1 VHIELQVFGRKFELS
16 TKGLQLHAL
25 SSQGGWWPLVREP
38 FTGAWQRNIEISA
51 GSALSY
57 FAVYACYRL
66 ITTDIGKLCLRLV
79 EQDQHEVWTET
90 ESAAFSPVLRKPN
103 RYQTIN
109 KYVEQYIGSKLLHGN
124 AYVLKARDQRGVVT
138 ALYVL
143 DPTRVV
149 PMVTPDGAI
158 YYELRRD
165 DLSGLPQES
174 VIVPAREIIH
184 DTMIAP
190 YHPLIG
196 VSPLYACGQAAVQG
210 LSIQANS
217 EKFFTN
223 GSQPA
228 AILTAPQGI
237 KNEQAEEIKARWETQ
252 FSGNN
257 YGKIAVLGGEFKF
270 NQLAMNAVDSQLVEQ
285 LNLTAQQI
293 CSAFGVPPYLV
304 DIGPA
309 PPYTWESLILKYHS
323 QCIQSLTTNFEK
335 AHDEGLELPKPFG
348 VEFDIDDLIWMDTAT
363 RTAAAQSGVTSGLSF
378 NEVRKKY
385 YGLGPVKGGE
395 SPLSQQQNYSIA
407 ALAERDA
414 NDPFAK
420 PAPAPP
426 TPDDEIDD
434 EMASDKAAAF
444 LRKAL
449 ADLEPPRLQKR
460 IVRNDS
466 GQIERVIEERI

>member
-1 VHIELQVFGRKFELS
+1 VHLALRMFGRQIELS
-16 TKGLQLHAL
+16 TKGLQLNPL
-25 SSQGGWWPLVREP
+25 STQGGWWPLVSEP
-38 FTGAWQRNIEISA
+38 FTGAWQRNVEISA

-79 EQDQHEVWTET
+79 EQDRHGVWTET

-103 RYQTIN
+103 HYQTIN

-124 AYVLKARDQRGVVT
+124 AYVLKARDQRGVVNG
-138 ALYVL
+138 LFVL
-143 DPTRVV
+143 DPTRVT
-149 PMVTPDGAI
+149 PLVTPDGAV
-158 YYELRRD
+158 YYRLRRD
-165 DLSGLPQES
+165 DLSGVDVET
-174 VIVPAREIIH
+174 IVPAREIIH
-184 DTMIAP
+184 DTMVAP

-196 VSPLYACGQAAVQG
+196 VSPLYACGTAAVQG

-237 KNEQAEEIKARWETQ
+237 TNAQAEAIQSRWQTQ

-257 YGKIAVLGGEFKF
+257 YGKIAVLGGELKF

-285 LNLTAQQI
+285 LRMTAEQV

-335 AHDEGLELPKPFG
+335 AHDEGLGLTEKVDGRQLG

-363 RTAAAQSGVTSGLSF
+363 RVASAKTAIEGGGMSPDEARWKFHA
-378 NEVRKKY
+378 
-385 YGLGPVKGGE
+385 LGPTPGGK
-395 SPLSQQQNYSIA
+395 SVLAQQQNYSLA
-407 ALAERDA
+407 ALAKRDTD
-414 NDPFAK
+414 DPFAK
-420 PAPAPP
+420 PTPTPVQTAPP
-426 TPDDEIDD
+426 PADDSTDD
-434 EMASDKAAAF
+434 AQMAAAF
-444 LRKAL
+444 AAVRRKSQQ
-449 ADLEPPRLQKR
+449 RWR
-460 IVRNDS
+460 HV
-466 GQIERVIEERI
+466 

>member
-1 VHIELQVFGRKFELS
+1 VHIALRMFGRQIELS
-16 TKGLQLHAL
+16 TKGLQLNPL
-25 SSQGGWWPLVREP
+25 STQGGWWPVVHEP
-38 FTGAWQRNIEISA
+38 FTGAWQRNVEISA
-51 GSALSY
+51 SSALSY

-79 EQDQHEVWTET
+79 EQDSHGVWTET

-103 RYQTIN
+103 SYQTIN

-138 ALYVL
+138 GLFVL
-143 DPTRVV
+143 DPTRVT
-149 PMVTPDGAI
+149 PLVTPDGAV
-158 YYELRRD
+158 YYRLRRD
-165 DLSGLPQES
+165 DLSGVDKE
-174 VIVPAREIIH
+174 VVVPAREIIH

-196 VSPLYACGQAAVQG
+196 VSPLYACGTAAVQG

-237 KNEQAEEIKARWETQ
+237 TNAQAEAMQARWQTQ

-257 YGKIAVLGGEFKF
+257 YGKIAVLGGELKF

-285 LNLTAQQI
+285 LRMTAEQV

-309 PPYTWESLILKYHS
+309 PPYSWESLILKYHS

-335 AHDEGLELPKPFG
+335 GHDEGLELPKPFG
-348 VEFDIDDLIWMDTAT
+348 VEFDIDDLIWMDATTRVNSAKTAIEGGGMSPDE
-363 RTAAAQSGVTSGLSF
+363 A
-378 NEVRKKY
+378 RKKY
-385 YGLGPVKGGE
+385 HGLGPTPGGK
-395 SPLSQQQNYSIA
+395 SVMAQQQNFSLP
-407 ALAERDA
+407 ALAKRDA
-414 NDPFAK
+414 DDPFAK
-420 PAPAPP
+420 PTPQAQLPPA
-426 TPDDEIDD
+426 DDQADD
-434 EMASDKAAAF
+434 MPEDKAAGF
-444 LRKAL
+444 LVEFHKAL
-449 ADLEPPRLQKR
+449 TESAA
-460 IVRNDS
+460 
-466 GQIERVIEERI
+466 

>member
-1 VHIELQVFGRKFELS
+1 MFGRQIELS
-16 TKGLQLHAL
+16 TKGLQLNPL
-25 SSQGGWWPLVREP
+25 STQGGWWPLVHEP
-38 FTGAWQRNIEISA
+38 FTGAWQRNVEISA
-51 GSALSY
+51 SSALSY

-79 EQDQHEVWTET
+79 EQDRHGVWTET

-103 RYQTIN
+103 TYQTIN

-138 ALYVL
+138 GLFVL
-143 DPTRVV
+143 DPTRVT
-149 PMVTPDGAI
+149 PLVTPDGAV
-158 YYELRRD
+158 YYRLRRD
-165 DLSGLPQES
+165 DLSGVDEE

-196 VSPLYACGQAAVQG
+196 VSPIYACGSAAAQG
-210 LSIQANS
+210 IAIQNS
-217 EKFFTN
+217 SKTFFEN
-223 GSQPA
+223 KSNPS
-228 AILTAPQGI
+228 AILIAPLGI
-237 KNEQAEEIKARWETQ
+237 KQAQADELQAQWKARTAGE
-252 FSGNN
+252 
-257 YGKIAVLGGEFKF
+257 IAVLGGELKYQ
-270 NQLAMNAVDSQLVEQ
+270 QLSLTAVDSQLIEQ
-285 LNLTAQQI
+285 LKMTAEQV

-348 VEFDIDDLIWMDTAT
+348 VEFDIDDLIWMDSVSRVNSAKTAIEGGGM
-363 RTAAAQSGVTSGLSF
+363 SP
-378 NEVRKKY
+378 NEARKKFHA
-385 YGLGPVKGGE
+385 LGPTPGGDAV
-395 SPLSQQQNYSIA
+395 LAQQQNFSLA

-420 PAPAPP
+420 QPALPAMPTVTELPP
-426 TPDDEIDD
+426 AEDDTE
-434 EMASDKAAAF
+434 DKSFAAHV
-444 LRKAL
+444 
-449 ADLEPPRLQKR
+449 LQKTLEGLHA
-460 IVRNDS
+460 S
-466 GQIERVIEERI
+466 

>member
-1 VHIELQVFGRKFELS
+1 MFGRQIELS
-16 TKGLQLHAL
+16 TKGLQLSPL
-25 SSQGGWWPLVREP
+25 SSNGGWWPLVHEP
-38 FTGAWQRNIEISA
+38 FTGAWQRNVEISA

-79 EQDQHEVWTET
+79 EQDRHGIWSET
-90 ESAAFSPVLRKPN
+90 ESPAFSPVLRKPN
-103 RYQTIN
+103 AYQTIN

-143 DPTRVV
+143 DPTKVT

-158 YYELRRD
+158 YYQLTRD
-165 DLSGLPQES
+165 DLSRLPEQMI
-174 VIVPAREIIH
+174 VVPAREIIH

-196 VSPLYACGQAAVQG
+196 VSPIYACGTAAVQG

-237 KNEQAEEIKARWETQ
+237 TNAQAEAMQTRWQSQ

-257 YGKIAVLGGEFKF
+257 YGKIAVLGGELKF

-285 LNLTAQQI
+285 LRMTAEQV

-309 PPYTWESLILKYHS
+309 PPYSWESLILKYHS

-348 VEFDIDDLIWMDTAT
+348 TEFDIDDLIWMDTAT

-385 YGLGPVKGGE
+385 YGMGPVKGGE

-420 PAPAPP
+420 PTPAPHAQ
-426 TPDDEIDD
+426 TPPADMADE
-434 EMASDKAAAF
+434 EMAAASFTAL
-444 LRKAL
+444 LRKEL
-449 ADLEPPRLQKR
+449 ADLTPTRLQKR
-460 IVRNDS
+460 IEMPD
-466 GQIERVIEERI
+466 GRVMRVTEESI

>member
-1 VHIELQVFGRKFELS
+1 VHLALRMFGRQIELS
-16 TKGLQLHAL
+16 TKGLQLNPL
-25 SSQGGWWPLVREP
+25 STQGGWWPLVSEP
-38 FTGAWQRNIEISA
+38 FTGSWQRNVEISA

-79 EQDQHEVWTET
+79 EQDRHGVWTET
-90 ESAAFSPVLRKPN
+90 ESPAFSPVLRKPN
-103 RYQTIN
+103 SYQTIN

-124 AYVLKARDQRGVVT
+124 AYVLKARDQRGVVNG
-138 ALYVL
+138 LFVL
-143 DPTRVV
+143 DPTRVT
-149 PMVTPDGAI
+149 PLVTPDGAV
-158 YYELRRD
+158 YYRLRRD
-165 DLSGLPQES
+165 DLSGVQDE

-184 DTMIAP
+184 DTMVAP

-196 VSPLYACGQAAVQG
+196 VSPLYACGTAAVQG

-237 KNEQAEEIKARWETQ
+237 TNVQAEAIQSRWQTQ

-257 YGKIAVLGGEFKF
+257 YGKIAVLGGELKF

-285 LNLTAQQI
+285 LRMTAEQV

-335 AHDEGLELPKPFG
+335 SHDEGLGLGEKIDGRQLG

-363 RTAAAQSGVTSGLSF
+363 RVASAKTAIEGGGMSPDEARWKFHA
-378 NEVRKKY
+378 
-385 YGLGPVKGGE
+385 LGPTPGGK
-395 SPLSQQQNYSIA
+395 SVLAQQQNYSLA

-420 PAPAPP
+420 APALPP
-426 TPDDEIDD
+426 MPTVTELPPGQDDTE
-434 EMASDKAAAF
+434 DKSFAAHV
-444 LRKAL
+444 
-449 ADLEPPRLQKR
+449 LQKTLE
-460 IVRNDS
+460 
-466 GQIERVIEERI
+466 GLHAG

>member
-1 VHIELQVFGRKFELS
+1 MHLELHVFGRKLELS
-16 TKGLQLHAL
+16 TKGLQLNPL
-25 SSQGGWWPLVREP
+25 STAGGWWPLVREP
-38 FTGAWQRNIEISA
+38 FTGAWQRNVEISS

-79 EQDQHEVWTET
+79 KQDDNGIWTET
-90 ESAAFSPVLRKPN
+90 ESPAFSPFLRKPN
-103 RYQTIN
+103 EYQTIN

-124 AYVLKARDQRGVVT
+124 AYVLKKRDQRGVVSGG
-138 ALYVL
+138 YVL
-143 DPTRVV
+143 DPTRVT
-149 PMVTPDGAI
+149 PLVTPDGAI

-165 DLSGLPQES
+165 DLSRLPEQQI
-174 VIVPAREIIH
+174 VVPAREIIH
-184 DTMIAP
+184 DTMVAP

-196 VSPLYACGQAAVQG
+196 VSPIYACGTAAVQG

-237 KNEQAEEIKARWETQ
+237 TNDQAEAIKTRWETQ
-252 FSGNN
+252 FTGNN

-285 LNLTAQQI
+285 LRMTAEQV

-323 QCIQSLTTNFEK
+323 QCIQSLCTNFEK

-348 VEFDIDDLIWMDTAT
+348 TEFDIDDLIWMDTAT

-385 YGLGPVKGGE
+385 FGLGPVEGGE

-414 NDPFAK
+414 NAPFAK
-420 PAPAPP
+420 PAPPAQPLPP
-426 TPDDEIDD
+426 AEDDPEDD
-434 EMASDKAAAF
+434 MPEQKAADF
-444 LRKAL
+444 LAHFRQEL
-449 ADLEPPRLQKR
+449 A
-460 IVRNDS
+460 S
-466 GQIERVIEERI
+466 